1 MLISQK
7 KILIFIFLLFFTSFD
22 SKAEIIKK
30 IEIQGNE
37 RIPDSTIKMLSNIE
51 VNETINE
58 NIINEI
64 LKNLYSSNYFKDV
77 SVSLKKNI
85 LLIVVKE
92 LPIIENI
99 SIEGIKAKKIKEAIN
114 KIISLKSRSS
124 FNQLIL
130 LEDKKR
136 ITNLLKNTG
145 YYFAT
150 VEIFLEELND
160 NKINLKYEI
169 NLGKKAKIK
178 KITFIGNKIFK
189 DKRLKSLIVS
199 EEYKFWKVISGK
211 KYLN

>member
-1 MLISQK
+1 
-7 KILIFIFLLFFTSFD
+7 
-22 SKAEIIKK
+22 
-30 IEIQGNE
+30 
-37 RIPDSTIKMLSNIE
+37 MLSNIE
-51 VNETINE
+51 VNENINE
-58 NIINEI
+58 KIINEI

-99 SIEGIKAKKIKEAIN
+99 SIEGIKAKKIKKAIN

-160 NKINLKYEI
+160 NKINLK
-169 NLGKKAKIK
+169 
-178 KITFIGNKIFK
+178 
-189 DKRLKSLIVS
+189 
-199 EEYKFWKVISGK
+199 
-211 KYLN
+211 